1 MISSNAIRFLLTTV
15 LSASALSAAMDDP
28 LKNLDLQTQEFF
40 KACGSGD
47 KETASRILEN
57 VAQLEEEDVD
67 VQKSFLSEIND
78 AEIEMNRILRIIK
91 SFIHQQDLNGDTPYH
106 YAVDQR
112 FALSAPKE
120 TFVAIIKLLER
131 SKADMYK
138 ENNKGK
144 SAFDI
149 ASEKKDVNSQIFE
162 SMIEINKEKESE
174 KDSQN
179 YWANGPCTIS

>member
-15 LSASALSAAMDDP
+15 LSASALCAAMDDP
-28 LKNLDLQTQEFF
+28 LKNLDLQTQKFF
-40 KACGSGD
+40 IACGSGD
-47 KETASRILEN
+47 KETASKILEN
-57 VAQLEEEDVD
+57 VAQLEEEDETD

-78 AEIEMNRILRIIK
+78 AEIEMDRILRIIK
-91 SFIHQQDLNGDTPYH
+91 SFINQQDLNGDTPYH

-120 TFVAIIKLLER
+120 TFVAILKLLER

-144 SAFDI
+144 SALDI
-149 ASEKKDVNSQIFE
+149 ASEKKDVNTQIFE
-162 SMIEINKEKESE
+162 SMIEINKK
-174 KDSQN
+174 KDDQGS
-179 YWANGPCTIS
+179 WLVDSCTIS